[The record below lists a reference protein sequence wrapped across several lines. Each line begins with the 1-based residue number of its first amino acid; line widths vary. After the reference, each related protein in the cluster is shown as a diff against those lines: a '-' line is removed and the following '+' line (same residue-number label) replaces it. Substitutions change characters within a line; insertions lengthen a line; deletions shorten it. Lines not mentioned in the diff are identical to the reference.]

1 MEVQYGL
8 FSLIFLDVLFYL
20 GKHVPP
26 VLAYSLPVTGKMFS
40 VASDYQVLCVFIS
53 FSAHTTYTSP
63 KTEKIIGFLRF

>member
-40 VASDYQVLCVFIS
+40 VASDYQVLCVFIGNYKECLTR
-53 FSAHTTYTSP
+53 AITVKASP
-63 KTEKIIGFLRF
+63 V

>member
-8 FSLIFLDVLFYL
+8 FSPIFLDVLFYL

-26 VLAYSLPVTGKMFS
+26 VLAYSLPVTGEMLS
-40 VASDYQVLCVFIS
+40 VTFYYQVLRIFIS

-63 KTEKIIGFLRF
+63 KTEKIIGPLRF